1 MERKNTN
8 KELQNLL
15 QAIKSSDVVESR
27 IELVNRLRDFD
38 FLEISE
44 LASLLEFLTTILS
57 VAAKY
62 VDSDVSECL
71 VQFLALGTK
80 ASEWCGKHLK
90 MTAMSTEESQ
100 EEEHSYLFFSAK
112 RLPGTSWIGANM
124 TLMLLLDL
132 FSLSAASI
140 VALKRQP
147 VFVDN
152 ASAAIIERFI
162 LEQLNLIKDVVS
174 EIKRIDSFGS
184 ETLKAAQTVIDTVV
198 TLCKGYFDSVNWD
211 LCDARPE
218 KDGNNTDSKRANIMN
233 HVTNITKCTTE
244 KLCELGILAAN
255 DGGSLVTIINVSWKG
270 VIALLQQGKRV
281 LREMLSVQDIILT
294 LISLV
299 NEPLRCAAGAW
310 SSSLEETIS
319 LTEAR
324 RTFLPSKFYLIN
336 AVKISFPLSMPS
348 IFSVQGGDPLCPKD
362 LILQNFTEL

>member
-1 MERKNTN
+1 MERKNSN

-44 LASLLEFLTTILS
+44 LASLLEFLT
-57 VAAKY
+57 
-62 VDSDVSECL
+62 
-71 VQFLALGTK
+71 

-100 EEEHSYLFFSAK
+100 EEEHSYLFFQ
-112 RLPGTSWIGANM
+112 
-124 TLMLLLDL
+124 LLLDL

-147 VFVDN
+147 VFVDS

-255 DGGSLVTIINVSWKG
+255 DGGSLVCCRG
-270 VIALLQQGKRV
+270 
-281 LREMLSVQDIILT
+281 
-294 LISLV
+294 LV
-299 NEPLRCAAGAW
+299 FF
-310 SSSLEETIS
+310 I
-319 LTEAR
+319 
-324 RTFLPSKFYLIN
+324 
-336 AVKISFPLSMPS
+336 
-348 IFSVQGGDPLCPKD
+348 GG
-362 LILQNFTEL
+362 NHFFN